1 MNKEQAVADARAM
14 REETIRELGYLIA
27 DLQKD
32 YDRLTKA
39 VWIEDDTKMMTA
51 TQGNTGYYLSQHCLR
66 YEQTMKAGWRM
77 EEYARIAQWIK
88 E

>member
-1 MNKEQAVADARAM
+1 MNKEQAVADARAL
-14 REETIRELGYLIA
+14 REETIRELGHLIA

-66 YEQTMKAGWRM
+66 YEQTMRAGWRM
-77 EEYARIAQWIK
+77 EEYARIAQW
-88 E
+88 EAE

>member
-14 REETIRELGYLIA
+14 REETLRELKVLIK
-27 DLQKD
+27 DLQND

-39 VWIEDDTKMMTA
+39 KEHDDSDGMMTA
-51 TQGNTGYYLSQHCLR
+51 TQGNKGYYLSQHCLR
-66 YEQTMKAGWRM
+66 YEQTMRAGWRM